1 MPWLIVAAVS
11 GLLAVALGAYGWHS
25 LAADDALRA
34 IFLMGVQ
41 YQMWH
46 ALALIAVAWL
56 ASRGAGAQSGGTP
69 AAGTA
74 ARGPRLVHLSG
85 LAFVLGTVLFS
96 GSLYA
101 MGVTGTVPVSGAA
114 PLGDGFLMGGWALLG
129 LAAWQARP
137 AT

>member
-11 GLLAVALGAYGWHS
+11 GLLAVALGAYGWHA
-25 LAADDALRA
+25 LAATDALRA

-56 ASRGAGAQSGGTP
+56 AEAGP
-69 AAGTA
+69 ATRRPTLA
-74 ARGPRLVHLSG
+74 HLSG
-85 LAFVLGTVLFS
+85 LAFVIGTVLFS

-101 MGVTGTVPVSGAA
+101 MGLTGTVPVTGAA
-114 PLGDGFLMGGWALLG
+114 PTGGGLLMAGWVLLA
-129 LAAWQARP
+129 LAAWRAHARR
-137 AT
+137 